1 MSAKRRGRPFE
12 PGQSGNPGG
21 RPKALGELRDLART
35 HAAEAIN
42 ELARLAVKARS
53 ESVRVAAIRELLD
66 RGYGRATQFLAADTE
81 AISCDKSA
89 GELRAELLT
98 DFALLFPDYRLV
110 PNKRPVLIEQQAD
123 RVRRTT

>member
-1 MSAKRRGRPFE
+1 MNAKRRGRPFE

-66 RGYGRATQFLAADTE
+66 RGYGRATQFLAADNDT
-81 AISCDKSA
+81 IPTDKTA
-89 GELRAELLT
+89 DELRTELLT